1 MFRTSTIVLIGL
13 VLAACSSQ
21 QAKQSAKIAQALMG
35 YTPPPQEVSVL
46 DELRAEYKKCVQ
58 LEGDPDCAQ
67 KAYDRVRDIKGLD
80 PKPLPKGHV
89 IITREDEDAAADGD
103 GD

>member
-1 MFRTSTIVLIGL
+1 MLIGL
-13 VLAACSSQ
+13 CLAACSSQ

-58 LEGDPDCAQ
+58 LEGDSDCAQ
-67 KAYDRVRDIKGLD
+67 KAYDRVRAIKGLD

-89 IITREDEDAAADGD
+89 VITREEEEGAAAEEDSD
-103 GD
+103 NNPPQ